1 MKKIF
6 YFIIVLLNFGCAV
19 HPHLRS
25 GITFP
30 DVISPIYYLDTFQIR
45 NPVVVYINSVPYI
58 TDEAILR
65 DTIDNKPLEE
75 RKGVVRYLTRNL
87 SIVKS
92 GVYYDIYK
100 INSKEIRK
108 SYYTQQYEN
117 DRLFIEDNLFISDS
131 INGLPV
137 YRFDLKP
144 QNFLLTL
151 VARTEHTIPYIEGW
165 GEEVPFNISPS
176 DKFTL
181 ANDVIDGFVFSQ
193 DYILALAPLFSK
205 KDQKILL
212 QREIIRSKEDR

>member
-75 RKGVVRYLTRNL
+75 RKGVIRYLDLDL
-87 SIVKS
+87 SINKT
-92 GVYYDIYK
+92 GDYIRLYDMPRFNLYK
-100 INSKEIRK
+100 TFYSLQYNSERI
-108 SYYTQQYEN
+108 
-117 DRLFIEDNLFISDS
+117 FIEDNLLLSDS
-131 INGLPV
+131 INGLPI

-205 KDQKILL
+205 KDQRILL